1 MSSTILIVAHLHGSR
16 TCPIFGSSAPH
27 DPCGPDTA
35 RSHHRIK
42 KFGGTSVEDITKI
55 KAIAQSI
62 IQSKEAGN
70 DIVVVVSAMGHSTD
84 HLNKL
89 AESISKNP
97 NSREL
102 DMLLSTG
109 EQVTMALLSMSL
121 NEYGIPAISLT
132 GSQVGIVTE
141 SIHGKARILDIKTER
156 IQNYINQGYVVV
168 VAGFQG
174 STLSHT
180 GSMEITTLGRGGSDT
195 SAVALSTALG
205 AETCEIYTDVPG
217 VLTTDPRIVPN
228 AKLLDIISCEEML
241 ELASVGASVLH
252 PRAVEIARNYGI
264 KLYVKSSQTL
274 SNGTLLHSKIKPL
287 ALKRGGLELTK
298 TVNSLEVLEKQT
310 VFSISKLP
318 DRPGIAAQIF
328 ETLSEANI
336 NVDLIIQAT
345 HDGKSND
352 IAFTVNDFELTKT
365 IDQCKLITNQLGGE
379 YDFKKNMTKL
389 SIQGAGIMG
398 RPSVSA
404 DLFDTLSQAN
414 INVRLIATSEIK
426 VSCVIDID
434 NIPKAIRFVS
444 EKFKL
449 SDKQIFINP
458 VIEREDQPEVR
469 GIALDKNQV
478 QVSIRN
484 LPDKPGVAASIC
496 LALAEN
502 NLIFDTIVQS
512 ERLTSLKTKDIS
524 FTMSKQ
530 DRERANTIFH
540 SLTKKL
546 AGSFIEDGPAIA
558 KVSTVG
564 AGMAFKVGTAGKIF
578 RALANKNI
586 NIEMIATS
594 EIRTSCIVLEK
605 DCDQAVNAIH
615 SYFQLDK

>member
-1 MSSTILIVAHLHGSR
+1 MALL
-16 TCPIFGSSAPH
+16 
-27 DPCGPDTA
+27 
-35 RSHHRIK
+35 IK

-70 DIVVVVSAMGHSTD
+70 DIVVVVSAMGNSTD

-97 NSREL
+97 NKREL

-530 DRERANTIFH
+530 DREKANTIFH

-546 AGSFIEDGPAIA
+546 VGSFIEDGPAIA

>member
-1 MSSTILIVAHLHGSR
+1 MALL
-16 TCPIFGSSAPH
+16 
-27 DPCGPDTA
+27 
-35 RSHHRIK
+35 IK

-70 DIVVVVSAMGHSTD
+70 DIVVVVSAMGNSTD

-132 GSQVGIVTE
+132 GSQVGIITE

>member
-1 MSSTILIVAHLHGSR
+1 MALL
-16 TCPIFGSSAPH
+16 
-27 DPCGPDTA
+27 
-35 RSHHRIK
+35 IK

-365 IDQCKLITNQLGGE
+365 IDQCKLITNHLGGE

>member
-1 MSSTILIVAHLHGSR
+1 MALL
-16 TCPIFGSSAPH
+16 
-27 DPCGPDTA
+27 
-35 RSHHRIK
+35 IK

-156 IQNYINQGYVVV
+156 IHNYINQGYVVV

-180 GSMEITTLGRGGSDT
+180 GTMEITTLGRGGSDT

-298 TVNSLEVLEKQT
+298 TVNSLEILERQT

>member
-1 MSSTILIVAHLHGSR
+1 MALL
-16 TCPIFGSSAPH
+16 
-27 DPCGPDTA
+27 
-35 RSHHRIK
+35 IK

-345 HDGKSND
+345 HDGESND
-352 IAFTVNDFELTKT
+352 IAFTVNEFELTKT

-379 YDFKKNMTKL
+379 YNFKTNMTKL

-404 DLFDTLSQAN
+404 DLFDTLSHAN

>member
-1 MSSTILIVAHLHGSR
+1 MALL
-16 TCPIFGSSAPH
+16 
-27 DPCGPDTA
+27 
-35 RSHHRIK
+35 IK
-42 KFGGTSVEDITKI
+42 KFGGTSVGDITKI

-62 IQSKEAGN
+62 VQSKEDGN
-70 DIVVVVSAMGHSTD
+70 DIVVVVSAMGNSTD
-84 HLNKL
+84 QLNKL

-156 IQNYINQGYVVV
+156 IQNYIDQGYVIVI
-168 VAGFQG
+168 AGFQG

-217 VLTTDPRIVPN
+217 VLTTDPRVVPN

-264 KLYVKSSQTL
+264 KLYVKSSQSL
-274 SNGTLLHSKIKPL
+274 SSGTLLHSKIKPL

-298 TVNSLEVLEKQT
+298 TVNSLEVLENQT
-310 VFSISKLP
+310 VFSISNLP

-328 ETLSEANI
+328 ETLSEASI

-352 IAFTVNDFELTKT
+352 IAFTVNEFELTNT

-379 YDFKKNMTKL
+379 YNFKTNMTKL

-434 NIPKAIRFVS
+434 NIPKAIRFIG

-458 VIEREDQPEVR
+458 VIVSEDQPEVR

-496 LALAEN
+496 LALAES

-512 ERLTSLKTKDIS
+512 ERFTSFKTKDIS
-524 FTMSKQ
+524 FTMNKQ
-530 DRERANTIFH
+530 DRERANKIFN

-546 AGSFIEDGPAIA
+546 PGSFIEDGPAIA

-615 SYFQLDK
+615 SYFELDK

>member
-1 MSSTILIVAHLHGSR
+1 MALL
-16 TCPIFGSSAPH
+16 
-27 DPCGPDTA
+27 
-35 RSHHRIK
+35 IK
-42 KFGGTSVEDITKI
+42 KFGGTSVGDITKI

-217 VLTTDPRIVPN
+217 VLTTDPRIVPS

-298 TVNSLEVLEKQT
+298 TVNSLEVLENQT

-434 NIPKAIRFVS
+434 NIPKAIRFVG

-512 ERLTSLKTKDIS
+512 ERLTSFKTKDIS
-524 FTMSKQ
+524 FTMNKQ

-546 AGSFIEDGPAIA
+546 PGSFIEDGPAIA

-564 AGMAFKVGTAGKIF
+564 AGMAYKVGTAGKIF

>member
-1 MSSTILIVAHLHGSR
+1 MALL
-16 TCPIFGSSAPH
+16 
-27 DPCGPDTA
+27 
-35 RSHHRIK
+35 IK

-264 KLYVKSSQTL
+264 KLYVKSSQAL

-328 ETLSEANI
+328 ETLSKANI

-365 IDQCKLITNQLGGE
+365 IDQCKLITKQLGGE

-404 DLFDTLSQAN
+404 DLFDTLFQAN

-426 VSCVIDID
+426 VSCVIDIE
-434 NIPKAIRFVS
+434 NISKAIRFVS

-458 VIEREDQPEVR
+458 VIESEDQPEVR

-594 EIRTSCIVLEK
+594 EIRTSCIVLEQ

>member
-1 MSSTILIVAHLHGSR
+1 MALL
-16 TCPIFGSSAPH
+16 
-27 DPCGPDTA
+27 
-35 RSHHRIK
+35 IK

-132 GSQVGIVTE
+132 GSQVGIITE

-195 SAVALSTALG
+195 SAVALTTALG

-345 HDGKSND
+345 HDGKNND
-352 IAFTVNDFELTKT
+352 IAFTVNDCELTKT
-365 IDQCKLITNQLGGE
+365 INQCKLITNQLGGE

-426 VSCVIDID
+426 VSCIIDID

-564 AGMAFKVGTAGKIF
+564 AGMVFKVGTAGKIF
-578 RALANKNI
+578 RALANENI

>member
-1 MSSTILIVAHLHGSR
+1 MALL
-16 TCPIFGSSAPH
+16 
-27 DPCGPDTA
+27 
-35 RSHHRIK
+35 IK

-449 SDKQIFINP
+449 SDNQIFINP

>member
-1 MSSTILIVAHLHGSR
+1 MALL
-16 TCPIFGSSAPH
+16 
-27 DPCGPDTA
+27 
-35 RSHHRIK
+35 IK

-156 IQNYINQGYVVV
+156 IQNYLDQGYVVV

-298 TVNSLEVLEKQT
+298 TVNSLEVLENQT

-318 DRPGIAAQIF
+318 DSPGIAAQIF
-328 ETLSEANI
+328 ETLSEASI

-379 YDFKKNMTKL
+379 YNFKTNMTKL

-512 ERLTSLKTKDIS
+512 ERFTSFKTKDIS
-524 FTMSKQ
+524 FTMNKQ

-546 AGSFIEDGPAIA
+546 QGSFIEDGPAIA

>member
-1 MSSTILIVAHLHGSR
+1 MALL
-16 TCPIFGSSAPH
+16 
-27 DPCGPDTA
+27 
-35 RSHHRIK
+35 IK

-564 AGMAFKVGTAGKIF
+564 AGMAFKVVTAGKIF

>member
-1 MSSTILIVAHLHGSR
+1 MALL
-16 TCPIFGSSAPH
+16 
-27 DPCGPDTA
+27 
-35 RSHHRIK
+35 IK
-42 KFGGTSVEDITKI
+42 KFGGTSVGNITKI
-55 KAIAQSI
+55 KAISQSI
-62 IQSKEAGN
+62 VQSKEAGN
-70 DIVVVVSAMGHSTD
+70 DIVVVVSAMGNSTD
-84 HLNKL
+84 QLNKL
-89 AESISKNP
+89 AESITKNP

-109 EQVTMALLSMSL
+109 EQVTIALLSMSL

-156 IQNYINQGYVVV
+156 IKNYLDQGYVVV

-264 KLYVKSSQTL
+264 KLYVKSSQNP

-298 TVNSLEVLEKQT
+298 TVNSLEVLEHQI
-310 VFSISKLP
+310 VFSISNLP

-328 ETLSEANI
+328 ETLSEASI

-345 HDGKSND
+345 HDGTSND
-352 IAFTVNDFELTKT
+352 IAFTVNEFEFNKT
-365 IDQCKLITNQLGGE
+365 IEQCKLITSQLGGE
-379 YDFKKNMTKL
+379 YNFKTNMTKL

-426 VSCVIDID
+426 VSCIIDID
-434 NIPKAIRFVS
+434 NIPKAIRFVG

-458 VIEREDQPEVR
+458 IIEREDQPEVR

-478 QVSIRN
+478 QVSFRN

-496 LALAEN
+496 LALAES

-512 ERLTSLKTKDIS
+512 ERFASFKTKDIS
-524 FTMSKQ
+524 FTMNKQ
-530 DRERANTIFH
+530 DREKANKIFC

-546 AGSFIEDGPAIA
+546 EGSFIEDGPAIA

-578 RALANKNI
+578 RALANENI

-615 SYFQLDK
+615 SYFQLYK

>member
-1 MSSTILIVAHLHGSR
+1 MALL
-16 TCPIFGSSAPH
+16 
-27 DPCGPDTA
+27 
-35 RSHHRIK
+35 IK

-132 GSQVGIVTE
+132 GSQVGIITE

-426 VSCVIDID
+426 VSCVIDIN
-434 NIPKAIRFVS
+434 NIPKAIRFVG

-512 ERLTSLKTKDIS
+512 ERLTSSKTKDIS

>member
-1 MSSTILIVAHLHGSR
+1 MALL
-16 TCPIFGSSAPH
+16 
-27 DPCGPDTA
+27 
-35 RSHHRIK
+35 IK
-42 KFGGTSVEDITKI
+42 KFGGTSVGDIKKI

-62 IQSKEAGN
+62 GQSKEAGN
-70 DIVVVVSAMGHSTD
+70 EIVVVVSAMGGSTD
-84 HLNKL
+84 HLNNL
-89 AESISKNP
+89 AESISSNP

-109 EQVTMALLSMSL
+109 EQVTIALLSMSL
-121 NEYGIPAISLT
+121 NEYGIPAISMT

-156 IQNYINQGYVVV
+156 IKNYISQGYVVV

-195 SAVALSTALG
+195 SAVALSTVLG

-228 AKLLDIISCEEML
+228 AKLLDNISCEEML

-264 KLYVKSSQTL
+264 KLYVKSSQNL
-274 SNGTLLHSKIKPL
+274 SKGTLLHSRIKPL
-287 ALKRGGLELTK
+287 PLKRGGLELTK
-298 TVNSLEVLEKQT
+298 TVNSLEVLENQT
-310 VFSISKLP
+310 VFSISNLP

-328 ETLSEANI
+328 ETLSAANI

-345 HDGKSND
+345 HDGNCND
-352 IAFTVNDFELTKT
+352 IAFTVNEFDLTKT
-365 IDQCKLITNQLGGE
+365 IEQCKLITNQLGGE
-379 YDFKKNMTKL
+379 YNFKKNMTKL

-404 DLFDTLSQAN
+404 DLFETLSQAN

-426 VSCVIDID
+426 VSCVLDIE

-449 SDKQIFINP
+449 SDKQIFLNP
-458 VIEREDQPEVR
+458 VFKKEDQPEVR

-478 QVSIRN
+478 QVSFRN

-496 LALAEN
+496 LALAES

-512 ERLTSLKTKDIS
+512 ERFTSFKTKDIS
-524 FTMSKQ
+524 FTMNKQ
-530 DRERANTIFH
+530 DREKANIIFN

-605 DCDQAVNAIH
+605 DCDEAVNAIH
-615 SYFQLDK
+615 SYFELDK

>member
-1 MSSTILIVAHLHGSR
+1 MALL
-16 TCPIFGSSAPH
+16 
-27 DPCGPDTA
+27 
-35 RSHHRIK
+35 IK

-217 VLTTDPRIVPN
+217 VLTTDPRIVPS

-426 VSCVIDID
+426 VSCVIDVD

>member
-1 MSSTILIVAHLHGSR
+1 MALLV
-16 TCPIFGSSAPH
+16 
-27 DPCGPDTA
+27 
-35 RSHHRIK
+35 K
-42 KFGGTSVEDITKI
+42 KFGGTSVGDIKKI
-55 KAIAQSI
+55 KNIASSI
-62 IQSKEAGN
+62 CQSKEAGN
-70 DIVVVVSAMGHSTD
+70 EIVVVVSAMGQTTD
-84 HLNKL
+84 DLNCL

-97 NSREL
+97 NRREL

-109 EQVTMALLSMSL
+109 EQVTIALLSMAL
-121 NEYGIPAISLT
+121 NEYGISAISMT
-132 GSQVGIVTE
+132 GSQVGIITE

-156 IQNYINQGYVVV
+156 IQNYINQGFVVV

-174 STLSHT
+174 TTLSHT

-228 AKLLDIISCEEML
+228 AKLLDKISCEEML

-264 KLYVKSSQTL
+264 KLCVKSSQ
-274 SNGTLLHSKIKPL
+274 SDARGTLLESQIQPL
-287 ALKRGGLELTK
+287 PLKRGSLELTK
-298 TVNSLEVLEKQT
+298 TVNSLEVLENQA
-310 VFSISKLP
+310 VFSLSNIP

-328 ETLSEANI
+328 EKLSEASI
-336 NVDLIIQAT
+336 SVDLIIQAT
-345 HDGKSND
+345 NDGNKND
-352 IAFTVNDFELTKT
+352 ITFTVSELEVKKT
-365 IDQCKLITNQLGGE
+365 AEQCELITSQLGGE
-379 YDFKKNMTKL
+379 YNLKTNMTKL

-404 DLFDTLSQAN
+404 DLFDTLSKAN

-426 VSCVIDID
+426 VSCVIEIN
-434 NIPKAIRFVS
+434 NIPKAIRFVA

-449 SDKQIFINP
+449 SDTQIFVNPIN
-458 VIEREDQPEVR
+458 EKQDQPEVR

-478 QVSIRN
+478 QVSFRK
-484 LPDKPGVAASIC
+484 LPDRPGVAASIC

-502 NLIFDTIVQS
+502 NLLIDTIVQS
-512 ERLTSLKTKDIS
+512 ERISSLKTKDIS
-524 FTMSKQ
+524 LTMNKQ
-530 DRERANTIFH
+530 DREKAKLVFEA
-540 SLTKKL
+540 LTKKL
-546 AGSFIEDGPAIA
+546 PGSYIEDGPAIA

-578 RALANKNI
+578 RALADQNI

-605 DCDQAVNAIH
+605 DCDKAVNAIH
-615 SYFQLDK
+615 NHFELEK

>member
-1 MSSTILIVAHLHGSR
+1 MALL
-16 TCPIFGSSAPH
+16 
-27 DPCGPDTA
+27 
-35 RSHHRIK
+35 IK
-42 KFGGTSVEDITKI
+42 KFGGTSVGDIAKI
-55 KAIAQSI
+55 KAISKNI
-62 IQSKEAGN
+62 VQSKESGN
-70 DIVVVVSAMGHSTD
+70 DIVIVVSAMGNTTD
-84 HLNKL
+84 HLNQL

-109 EQVTMALLSMSL
+109 EQVTSALLSMSL
-121 NEYGIPAISLT
+121 NEYGIPAISMT
-132 GSQVGIVTE
+132 GSQVGIITE

-156 IQNYINQGYVVV
+156 IQNYLDQGYVVV

-217 VLTTDPRIVPN
+217 VLTTDPRIVPD

-264 KLYVKSSQTL
+264 KLYVKSSQNL

-298 TVNSLEVLEKQT
+298 TVNSLEVLENQT
-310 VFSISKLP
+310 VFSISNLP

-328 ETLSEANI
+328 ETLSDASI

-345 HDGKSND
+345 HDGNSND
-352 IAFTVNDFELTKT
+352 ITFTVNEFELTKT
-365 IDQCKLITNQLGGE
+365 IEQCKFITKQLGGE
-379 YDFKKNMTKL
+379 YNFKTNMTKL

-449 SDKQIFINP
+449 SDTQIFINP
-458 VIEREDQPEVR
+458 VFEKEDQPEVR

-478 QVSIRN
+478 QVSFRN

-496 LALAEN
+496 LALAES

-512 ERLTSLKTKDIS
+512 ERFTSYKTKDIS
-524 FTMSKQ
+524 FTMNKE
-530 DRERANTIFH
+530 DREKANKIFH

-578 RALANKNI
+578 RALAKKNI

-615 SYFQLDK
+615 SYFELDK

>member
-1 MSSTILIVAHLHGSR
+1 MALL
-16 TCPIFGSSAPH
+16 
-27 DPCGPDTA
+27 
-35 RSHHRIK
+35 IK

-84 HLNKL
+84 DLNKL

-365 IDQCKLITNQLGGE
+365 IDQCKLIINQLGGE
-379 YDFKKNMTKL
+379 YNFKKNMTKV

>member
-1 MSSTILIVAHLHGSR
+1 MALL
-16 TCPIFGSSAPH
+16 
-27 DPCGPDTA
+27 
-35 RSHHRIK
+35 IK

-578 RALANKNI
+578 RALANQNI

>member
-1 MSSTILIVAHLHGSR
+1 MALL
-16 TCPIFGSSAPH
+16 
-27 DPCGPDTA
+27 
-35 RSHHRIK
+35 IK

-132 GSQVGIVTE
+132 GSQVGIITE

-298 TVNSLEVLEKQT
+298 TVNSLEVLETQT

>member
-1 MSSTILIVAHLHGSR
+1 MALL
-16 TCPIFGSSAPH
+16 
-27 DPCGPDTA
+27 
-35 RSHHRIK
+35 IK

-594 EIRTSCIVLEK
+594 EIRTSCIVLEN

>member
-1 MSSTILIVAHLHGSR
+1 MALL
-16 TCPIFGSSAPH
+16 
-27 DPCGPDTA
+27 
-35 RSHHRIK
+35 IK

-298 TVNSLEVLEKQT
+298 TVNSLEVLETQT

-404 DLFDTLSQAN
+404 DLFDTLSHAN

-578 RALANKNI
+578 RALANKDI

>member
-1 MSSTILIVAHLHGSR
+1 MALLV
-16 TCPIFGSSAPH
+16 
-27 DPCGPDTA
+27 
-35 RSHHRIK
+35 K
-42 KFGGTSVEDITKI
+42 KFGGTSVGDIKKI
-55 KAIAQSI
+55 KNIARCI
-62 IQSKEAGN
+62 CQSKEAGN
-70 DIVVVVSAMGHSTD
+70 EIVVVVSAMGQTTD
-84 HLNKL
+84 DLNCL

-97 NSREL
+97 NRREL

-109 EQVTMALLSMSL
+109 EQVTIALLSMAL
-121 NEYGIPAISLT
+121 NEYGIPAISMT
-132 GSQVGIVTE
+132 GSQVGIITE

-156 IQNYINQGYVVV
+156 IQNYLNQGFVVV

-174 STLSHT
+174 TTLSHT

-228 AKLLDIISCEEML
+228 AKLLDEISCEEML

-264 KLYVKSSQTL
+264 KLCVKSSQID
-274 SNGTLLHSKIKPL
+274 SSGTLLESQIQPL
-287 ALKRGGLELTK
+287 PLKRGSLELTK
-298 TVNSLEVLEKQT
+298 TVNSLEVLENQA
-310 VFSISKLP
+310 VFSLSNIP

-328 ETLSEANI
+328 EKLSEASI

-345 HDGKSND
+345 NDGNNND
-352 IAFTVNDFELTKT
+352 ITFTVSELEVKKT
-365 IDQCKLITNQLGGE
+365 AEQCKFITSQLGGE
-379 YDFKKNMTKL
+379 YNLKKNMTKL

-426 VSCVIDID
+426 VSCVIEIN
-434 NIPKAIRFVS
+434 NIPKAIRFVA

-449 SDKQIFINP
+449 SDTQIFVNPIN
-458 VIEREDQPEVR
+458 EKQDQPEVR

-478 QVSIRN
+478 QVSFRK
-484 LPDKPGVAASIC
+484 LPDRPGVAASIC

-502 NLIFDTIVQS
+502 NLLIDTIVQS
-512 ERLTSLKTKDIS
+512 ERISSLKTKDIS
-524 FTMSKQ
+524 LTMNKQ
-530 DRERANTIFH
+530 DREKANLVFEA
-540 SLTKKL
+540 LTKKL
-546 AGSFIEDGPAIA
+546 PGSYIEDGPAIA

-578 RALANKNI
+578 RALADQNI

-605 DCDQAVNAIH
+605 DCDKAVNAIH
-615 SYFQLDK
+615 NHFELEK

>member
-1 MSSTILIVAHLHGSR
+1 MALL
-16 TCPIFGSSAPH
+16 
-27 DPCGPDTA
+27 
-35 RSHHRIK
+35 IK
-42 KFGGTSVEDITKI
+42 KFGGTSVGDITKI

-62 IQSKEAGN
+62 GQSKEAGN
-70 DIVVVVSAMGHSTD
+70 EIVVVVSAMGNSTD
-84 HLNKL
+84 NLNQL

-109 EQVTMALLSMSL
+109 EQVTIALLSMSL
-121 NEYGIPAISLT
+121 NEYGIPAISMT
-132 GSQVGIVTE
+132 GSQVGIITE

-168 VAGFQG
+168 IAGFQG

-228 AKLLDIISCEEML
+228 AKLLDLISCEEML

-274 SNGTLLHSKIKPL
+274 SNGTLLHSKIKPIP
-287 ALKRGGLELTK
+287 LKRGGLELTK
-298 TVNSLEVLEKQT
+298 TVNSLEVLENQI
-310 VFSISKLP
+310 VFSISSLP

-328 ETLSEANI
+328 ETLSQANI

-345 HDGKSND
+345 HDGNSND
-352 IAFTVNDFELTKT
+352 IAFTVNEFELTKT
-365 IDQCKLITNQLGGE
+365 IEQCKLITDHLGGE
-379 YDFKKNMTKL
+379 YNFKTNMTKL

-404 DLFDTLSQAN
+404 DLFETLSQAN

-426 VSCVIDID
+426 VSCVVDID
-434 NIPKAIRFVS
+434 NIPKAIRFIS

-458 VIEREDQPEVR
+458 LFEKEDLPEVR

-478 QVSIRN
+478 QVSFRN

-496 LALAEN
+496 LALAES

-512 ERLTSLKTKDIS
+512 ERLTSFKTKDIS
-524 FTMSKQ
+524 FTMNKQ
-530 DRERANTIFH
+530 DRKRANKIFQ

-546 AGSFIEDGPAIA
+546 AGSFIEDGPEIA

-615 SYFQLDK
+615 SYFELDK

>member
-1 MSSTILIVAHLHGSR
+1 MALL
-16 TCPIFGSSAPH
+16 
-27 DPCGPDTA
+27 
-35 RSHHRIK
+35 IK
-42 KFGGTSVEDITKI
+42 KFGGTSVQDITKI

>member
-1 MSSTILIVAHLHGSR
+1 MALL
-16 TCPIFGSSAPH
+16 
-27 DPCGPDTA
+27 
-35 RSHHRIK
+35 IK

-121 NEYGIPAISLT
+121 NEYGIPAITLT

-156 IQNYINQGYVVV
+156 IKNYINQGYVVV

-180 GSMEITTLGRGGSDT
+180 GSMEITTLVRGGSDT

-352 IAFTVNDFELTKT
+352 IAFTVNNFELTKT

-458 VIEREDQPEVR
+458 VIESEDQPEVR

>member
-1 MSSTILIVAHLHGSR
+1 MALL
-16 TCPIFGSSAPH
+16 
-27 DPCGPDTA
+27 
-35 RSHHRIK
+35 IK
-42 KFGGTSVEDITKI
+42 KFGGTSVGDIKKI
-55 KAIAQSI
+55 QAIAQSI
-62 IQSKEAGN
+62 CQSKESGN
-70 DIVVVVSAMGHSTD
+70 DIVVVVSAMGKSTD
-84 HLNKL
+84 KLNKL

-109 EQVTMALLSMSL
+109 EQVTISLLSMSL
-121 NEYGIPAISLT
+121 NEYGIPAISMT
-132 GSQVGIVTE
+132 GSQVGIITE

-156 IQNYINQGYVVV
+156 IQSYIDQGYVVV

-228 AKLLDIISCEEML
+228 AKLLDNISCEEML

-264 KLYVKSSQTL
+264 RLYVKSSL
-274 SNGTLLHSKIKPL
+274 SYSNGTLLHSQINPL
-287 ALKRGGLELTK
+287 PLKRGRLELTK
-298 TVNSLEVLEKQT
+298 TVNSLEVLENQA
-310 VFSISKLP
+310 VFSISNLP

-328 ETLSEANI
+328 ESLSEACI

-345 HDGKSND
+345 HDGNSND
-352 IAFTVNDFELTKT
+352 ITFTVNEFELTKT
-365 IDQCKLITNQLGGE
+365 IEQCKLITTQLGGE
-379 YDFKKNMTKL
+379 YNFKTKMTKL

-426 VSCVIDID
+426 VSCVVDIN
-434 NIPKAIRFVS
+434 NIPKAIRFVG

-449 SDKQIFINP
+449 SDRQIFINP
-458 VIEREDQPEVR
+458 IFDKQDQPEVR

-478 QVSIRN
+478 QVSFRK

-496 LALAEN
+496 LALAES

-512 ERLTSLKTKDIS
+512 ERVTSLKTKDIS
-524 FTMSKQ
+524 FTMNKQ
-530 DRERANTIFH
+530 DREKANKIFH

-546 AGSFIEDGPAIA
+546 PGSFIEDGPAIA
-558 KVSTVG
+558 KVSAVG

-578 RALANKNI
+578 RALANENI

-605 DCDQAVNAIH
+605 DCDKAVNAIH
-615 SYFQLDK
+615 NHFELDK